1 MDKDIYQLL
10 KKDVELKFGGEVI
23 RSNDCS
29 RLARDIV
36 NNTRRHVSAS
46 TVKRFFGIIKSNY
59 NPSKYTLET
68 FVQYIGFKNW
78 QEYKDYYNQSTLP
91 EAIQNTWEILKKRM
105 DIITERSLISLKL
118 RAGYNPDKVI
128 FRTFAKEKFENF
140 LQSSETATLL
150 TAPIGYGK
158 SVTLI
163 QLVEYYFRQEDAD
176 NKDDLVLLIDG
187 GIFFSLFARN
197 SNVDLLHQFVDF
209 NISSSQEMYFQKNP
223 DQRKGRIMIFIDNI
237 DEIYFNKEKYHRFL
251 ENLMRVIMAY
261 DNGHYKMIFT
271 CRPENVDVFAYLVN
285 KNPILEKAWYGVDFK
300 KKLMHEATNVP
311 LFSKDEIIKLMQKL
325 EFEFDIG
332 LLDKNEQLF
341 KMIRHPY
348 FLSLFVHAYYQ
359 NENITE
365 LALLKKY
372 LETTLY
378 SPPYQEEKLSL
389 IDSFIEICDRGKE
402 TNAVQKKKL
411 LAQSNYRTAYQ
422 ELISYGIF
430 YEFLVADGLFE
441 NNMFVKFRPSV
452 LFEYTLLEK
461 WIQQNNSGYDLFV
474 KLSGYYDNNVQLQCN
489 ILKLFIKYLAYKKEF
504 EVIEEIQSA
513 LRSKTVLSFNNAAC
527 SKSVLAVI
535 DEQFS
540 TEK

>member
-46 TVKRFFGIIKSNY
+46 TVKRFFGIIKSDY

-68 FVQYIGFKNW
+68 FVQYIGFHNW
-78 QEYKDYYNQSTLP
+78 QEYKAYYNKSALP
-91 EAIQNTWEILKKRM
+91 EAKQNTWEILKKRIE
-105 DIITERSLISLKL
+105 IITERSLTSLKL

-197 SNVDLLHQFVDF
+197 PNVDLLHQFVDF

-223 DQRKGRIMIFIDNI
+223 DQRKGRIVILIDNI

-251 ENLMRVIMAY
+251 ENLMRMIMAY

-285 KNPILEKAWYGVDFK
+285 KNPILEKAWYDVDFK
-300 KKLMHEATNVP
+300 KELMHEATNVP
-311 LFSKDEIIKLMQKL
+311 LFSKDEIIELIQKL
-325 EFEFDIG
+325 EFDFDIG

-341 KMIRHPY
+341 KLIQHPY
-348 FLSLFVHAYYQ
+348 FLSLFAHAYYQ
-359 NENITE
+359 NGNITE
-365 LALLKKY
+365 LTLIKKY

-378 SPPYQEEKLSL
+378 SPPYQEEKLNL
-389 IDSFIEICDRGKE
+389 IDNFIEICDRGKE

-411 LAQSNYRTAYQ
+411 LAQSNYKTAYR

-461 WIQQNNSGYDLFV
+461 WTQQNNSDYGLFV
-474 KLSGYYDNNVQLQCN
+474 ELSKYYDNNVQLQCN
-489 ILKLFIKYLAYKKEF
+489 ILKLFIKYLAYRKKF
-504 EVIEEIQSA
+504 EVIEQIQSA
-513 LRSKTVLSFNNAAC
+513 LLSKTVLYFNNSAC

-540 TEK
+540 NEK